1 MIGTRW
7 RSSLI
12 AAASPRSVDEGP
24 VIDLEAIA
32 ESEVTQEPFRF
43 FAATNVLS
51 AADLAAVRADF
62 PDIRGPGIFPL
73 SELGYGAAFARLIE
87 DIRSRELAAVME
99 AKYGV
104 DLADKPLMIT
114 VRGRARNKDGRIHCD
129 TKTKFVTCL
138 LYLNDIWDQGKGR
151 LRMLR
156 KPDDLDDFIAEIPP
170 NGGTLASF
178 LRAEN
183 SWHGHHPYV
192 GERRY
197 VMFNWMTS
205 PEALARE
212 LGRHRFSA
220 RLKQLN
226 PFA

>member
-1 MIGTRW
+1 M
-7 RSSLI
+7 
-12 AAASPRSVDEGP
+12 
-24 VIDLEAIA
+24 IDLDAIA
-32 ESEVTQEPFRF
+32 RAEVASEPFRF
-43 FAATNVLS
+43 FAAQNVLN
-51 AADLAAVRADF
+51 AGDLAAIREDF
-62 PDIRGPGIFPL
+62 PSIRKPGIFPV
-73 SELGYGAAFARLIE
+73 SELSYGPAFGRLIE
-87 DIRSRELAAVME
+87 EIRSPELEDILAE
-99 AKYGV
+99 KYDV
-104 DLADKPLMIT
+104 DLSAMPVMIT
-114 VRGRARNKDGRIHCD
+114 VRGQAQKKDGRIHTD

-138 LYLNDIWDQGKGR
+138 LYLNDVWDDGGGR

-156 KPDDLDDFIAEIPP
+156 KPDDLTDYAAEIQP

-183 SWHGHHPYV
+183 SWHGHEPHI

-205 PEALARE
+205 QAALDRE

-220 RLKQLN
+220 MVKRLN